1 MTRVL
6 AQE

>member
-6 AQE
+6 